1 MNPARREAL
10 VLVGVALLWLPI
22 CLAAWYAAAGAIGWL
37 PARLAAPLVA
47 SAAGKVTKVEVGQRT
62 VSYMVVVEGPYQP
75 GSSPRAEA
83 RIDVP
88 VATFT
93 FGVAIFAA
101 LALAAKGWRQP
112 ARLALGLAI
121 LLPLPAW
128 GVTFDA
134 LRQLG
139 GSPELSALLAWKGG
153 AREAIALGYQV
164 GSLLLPTLGPIAVWL
179 ALFPAAWKGG
189 VGEIGFP
196 PTRE

>member
-1 MNPARREAL
+1 MNPGRREAL
-10 VLVGVALLWLPI
+10 VLVGVALLWLPL
-22 CLAAWYAAAGAIGWL
+22 CLAAWYVAAGVIGWL
-37 PARLAAPLVA
+37 PARLASPLVA
-47 SAAGKVTKVEVGQRT
+47 SAAGRVTEVQLSHRAASYLVE
-62 VSYMVVVEGPYQP
+62 VEGPYRP
-75 GSSPRAEA
+75 GGTPRAEA

-101 LALAAKGWRQP
+101 LALAARGWRQP
-112 ARLALGLAI
+112 GRVALGIAI

-139 GSPELSALLAWKGG
+139 GAPELAPLLGWKGG

-179 ALFPAAWKGG
+179 ALFPAAWKNSSS
-189 VGEIGFP
+189 P
-196 PTRE
+196 PTPQ

>member
-10 VLVGVALLWLPI
+10 ALVGVALLWLPL

-37 PARLAAPLVA
+37 PARIAAPLVA
-47 SAAGKVTKVEVGQRT
+47 SAAGKVTQVDVGQRT
-62 VSYMVVVEGPYQP
+62 ASYMVVVEGPYKP
-75 GSSPRAEA
+75 GGAQRAEA

-88 VATFT
+88 VATFS

-112 ARLALGLAI
+112 ARVAIGLAI

-179 ALFPAAWKGG
+179 TLFPNAWKKEMGSG
-189 VGEIGFP
+189 
-196 PTRE
+196 